1 MDEAVFGWLIEYE
14 QELRQTGAY
23 SEEEIWKLVLKAVE

>member
-14 QELRQTGAY
+14 QELREAGY
-23 SEEEIWKLVLKAVE
+23 SEEEIAKLVLKAVK